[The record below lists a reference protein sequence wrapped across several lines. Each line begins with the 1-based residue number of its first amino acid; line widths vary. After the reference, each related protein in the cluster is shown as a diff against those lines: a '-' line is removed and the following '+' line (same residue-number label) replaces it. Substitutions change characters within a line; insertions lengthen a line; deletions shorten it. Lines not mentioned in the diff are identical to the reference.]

1 STSGG
6 HGRPRLSGTG
16 TGAHPA
22 TPRLSASKPT
32 PAPTEPRPRRAPSAA
47 APTTWKTTP
56 SGHNPTSEQPRNGQT
71 SGDTESANPHITRNA
86 ETKPL
91 DQTKSSPYSNR
102 GKPNAPTVHN
112 ARPDRVDYQQQSHRP
127 SVEAQESQ
135 RRDRSEEHT
144 SELQSRFDLV
154 CRLLLEKKKTAQDR

>member
-1 STSGG
+1 MLSIAPPAPKLSPRSVAAPSPSTRGG
-6 HGRPRLSGTG
+6 HGKPRLSGTG

-32 PAPTEPRPRRAPSAA
+32 PAPTEPRPRRAPSAT

-56 SGHNPTSEQPRNGQT
+56 SGHKPTSEQPRSGQT
-71 SGDTESANPHITRNA
+71 SGDTESANSHITRNA

-91 DQTKSSPYSNR
+91 DQTKYSQSSKG
-102 GKPNAPTVHN
+102 GKLNAAAVHN
-112 ARPDRVDYQQQSHRP
+112 ASPPRPGDQQQPHRP

-135 RRDRSEEHT
+135 RRDT
-144 SELQSRFDLV
+144 GPDP
-154 CRLLLEKKKTAQDR
+154 